1 MKTERAKNAKRNV
14 LFGMVNRGI
23 NLLLPFAVRTAFMYT
38 LGLEYLGLS
47 SLFTSIL
54 TVLNLTELGVGSAI
68 VYHMYKPIAED
79 DEETLCALLN
89 YYRKVYKA
97 IGVVVLVVGLL
108 LIPFLPLLI
117 KGGYPADI
125 NLSVLYVIYLID
137 TVSSYLLFAYYNS
150 LLNAFQRND
159 ITSNIGSGITIL
171 RYLLQAFMLFAFRN
185 YTLFI
190 VVLPIT
196 TIISNI
202 VTAYV
207 ARKQYPKY
215 TCKGEISSE
224 LKKDIG
230 VKVRGMMITKIQAVT
245 RNSFDSI
252 YITAFLGL
260 WVSAIYSNY
269 YYIMTNVIGIMFIFV
284 ASITSGI
291 GNSVASESVEK
302 NYADMNKINFI
313 YMWISGWCT
322 ICLACLYQPFML
334 LWAGKEKMFSVS
346 VMILFCVYFYA
357 LKIGDIRSVY
367 FEVNGL
373 WWENRYKA
381 IAESLANIVLNY
393 FLGKFFGVYG
403 ILLATILTIVIIN
416 FGYGSKIVFQH
427 YFGIDKLPEYYYRNL
442 IYLVMTLISG
452 GLTYICCSLLRDDNI
467 FAFIGKICICILV
480 PNIIYLVLY
489 FRNKDFKIAVPWI
502 FNTMG
507 LTRLG
512 IVRKFVALIEQ

>member
-23 NLLLPFAVRTAFMYT
+23 NLFLPFAVRTAFMYT

-89 YYRKVYKA
+89 YYRKVYKV
-97 IGVVVLVVGLL
+97 IGIVVLAAGLL
-108 LIPFLPLLI
+108 LIPFLPMLI

-125 NLSVLYVIYLID
+125 NLSVLYVLYLID

-159 ITSNIGSGITIL
+159 ITSNIGSGITIF
-171 RYLLQAFMLFAFRN
+171 RYLLQAFVLFAFRN

-190 VVLPIT
+190 VVIPIT

-202 VTAYV
+202 ATAIV
-207 ARKQYPKY
+207 ARKLYPQY
-215 TCKGEISSE
+215 TCRGDISIE
-224 LKKDIG
+224 TKKDIG
-230 VKVRGMMITKIQAVT
+230 VKVRGMLITKIQAVT

-252 YITAFLGL
+252 FISAFLGL
-260 WVSAIYSNY
+260 WISAIYSNY
-269 YYIMTNVIGIMFIFV
+269 YYIMSNIVAVMFIII

-322 ICLACLYQPFML
+322 ICLACLYQPFMR
-334 LWAGKEKMFSVS
+334 LWAGAEKMFPVS
-346 VMILFCVYFYA
+346 VMLLFCIYFYV
-357 LKIGDIRSVY
+357 LKIGDIRGVY

-381 IAESLANIVLNY
+381 IAESVSNIVLNY
-393 FLGKFFGVYG
+393 FLGKYFGVYG

-416 FGYGSKIVFQH
+416 FGYGSRIVFQY
-427 YFGIDKLPEYYYRNL
+427 YFGLDKLPEYYYRNL

-452 GLTYICCSLLRDDNI
+452 GLTYICCSFLKNETI
-467 FAFIGKICICILV
+467 IAFIGKMCICVIV
-480 PNIIYLVLY
+480 PNIVYLALY
-489 FRNKDFKIAVPWI
+489 FRNKDFKIAIPWI
-502 FNTMG
+502 FRTMG

-512 IVRKFVALIEQ
+512 FVNKFVSLVER

>member
-89 YYRKVYKA
+89 YYRKVYKV
-97 IGVVVLVVGLL
+97 IGVVVLAVGLL
-108 LIPFLPLLI
+108 LIPFLPMLI

-125 NLSVLYVIYLID
+125 NLSVLYVLYLID

-159 ITSNIGSGITIL
+159 ITSNIGSGITIF
-171 RYLLQAFMLFAFRN
+171 RYLLQAFVLFAFRN

-202 VTAYV
+202 ATAIV
-207 ARKQYPKY
+207 ARKLYPQY
-215 TCKGEISSE
+215 TCRGDISTEI
-224 LKKDIG
+224 KKDIG
-230 VKVRGMMITKIQAVT
+230 VKVRGMLITKIQAVT

-252 YITAFLGL
+252 FISAFLGL
-260 WVSAIYSNY
+260 WISALYSNY
-269 YYIMTNVIGIMFIFV
+269 YYIMTNIVSVMYIIV

-313 YMWISGWCT
+313 YMWISGWCA
-322 ICLACLYQPFML
+322 ICLACLYQPFMR
-334 LWAGKEKMFSVS
+334 LWAGKEKMFPVS
-346 VMILFCVYFYA
+346 VMLLFCIYFYV

-381 IAESLANIVLNY
+381 IAESVSNIVLNY
-393 FLGKFFGVYG
+393 FLGKYFGVYG

-416 FGYGSKIVFQH
+416 FGYGSRIVFQH
-427 YFGIDKLPEYYYRNL
+427 YFGLDKLPEYYYRNL

-452 GLTYICCSLLRDDNI
+452 GLTYICCSFLKNESI
-467 FAFIGKICICILV
+467 IAFIGKMCICVIV
-480 PNIIYLVLY
+480 PNIVYLALY

-502 FNTMG
+502 FRTMG

-512 IVRKFVALIEQ
+512 IVDKFVTLIDR

>member
-14 LFGMVNRGI
+14 LFGMVNRVI

-54 TVLNLTELGVGSAI
+54 SVLSLTELGVGSAI

-89 YYRKVYKA
+89 YYKKVYRI
-97 IGVVVLVVGLL
+97 IGIVVLVAGLS

-117 KGGYPADI
+117 KGSVPSDISLPA
-125 NLSVLYVIYLID
+125 LYIIYLID

-159 ITSNIGSGITIL
+159 ITSNIGSGITLI

-185 YTLFI
+185 YMLFI
-190 VVLPIT
+190 VILPIT

-202 VTAYV
+202 ATAVV
-207 ARKQYPKY
+207 ARKLYPKY
-215 TCKGEISSE
+215 TCRGNISDA
-224 LKKDIG
+224 LKKDIR
-230 VKVRGMMITKIQAVT
+230 VKVNGMLITKVQAVT

-252 YITAFLGL
+252 FISAFLGL
-260 WVSAIYSNY
+260 WFSALYSNY
-269 YYIMTNVIGIMFIFV
+269 YYIMANIIGVMYIIV

-322 ICLACLYQPFML
+322 ICLACLYQPFMS
-334 LWAGKEKMFSVS
+334 LWAGKEKILPVS
-346 VMILFCVYFYA
+346 AMLLFCAYFYA
-357 LKIGDIRSVY
+357 LKIGDIRGVY

-381 IAESLANIVLNY
+381 IAESVSNIVLNY
-393 FLGKFFGVYG
+393 FLGKYFGIYG
-403 ILLATILTIVIIN
+403 ILLATIITILVIN
-416 FGYGSKIVFQH
+416 FGYGSRIVFQF
-427 YFGIDKLPEYYYRNL
+427 YFGLDKLPEYYHRNL
-442 IYLVMTLISG
+442 VYLVMTLITG
-452 GLTYICCSLLRDDNI
+452 GVTYICCSFLAGDDI
-467 FAFIGKICICILV
+467 FAFIGKMCICVII
-480 PNIIYLVLY
+480 PNVVYLVLY
-489 FRNKDFKIAVPWI
+489 FRNKDFKIAIPWI
-502 FNTMG
+502 FRTMG
-507 LTRLG
+507 LTRFG
-512 IVRKFVALIEQ
+512 IVDKFVMIIDQ